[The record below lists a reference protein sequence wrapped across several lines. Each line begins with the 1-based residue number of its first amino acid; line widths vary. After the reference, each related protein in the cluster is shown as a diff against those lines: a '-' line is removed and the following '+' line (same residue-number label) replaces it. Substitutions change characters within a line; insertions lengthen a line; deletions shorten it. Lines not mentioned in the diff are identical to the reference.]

1 MKTLR
6 TTKEIIFLKEHEYN
20 DIECVYLSSDTI
32 TPPVLAKISLF
43 NNLKILSLSTSNKLS
58 FPNNLINNKKLQIIN
73 MTMCPNINITKDIFD
88 FKNLIAFYCPNNY
101 YIYEDKMF
109 ISRLM
114 FINDKNKIP
123 DYIKYLYVSDGR
135 TNNNIFD
142 NLPPSLEYLQIR
154 FINNSLKNLPNNLKV
169 LKLIHDDINDFL
181 HNIEIPYGCKFIKYS
196 S

>member
-88 FKNLIAFYCPNNY
+88 FK
-101 YIYEDKMF
+101 
-109 ISRLM
+109 
-114 FINDKNKIP
+114 
-123 DYIKYLYVSDGR
+123 DGR